1 MRTLSPPQPGQAD
14 PRPGPA
20 QRHHCPGQY
29 PAGQLPR
36 AARPA
41 GRQHAGGQPRL
52 CHQAG
57 RDHPELPAGRAAGL
71 AYAATRLGQN
81 DLDPAQAQDEASRL
95 RLQTNSFNSS
105 LVVDADG
112 LVIATSPQTLQL
124 QDEILHSAGNNA
136 ALAAR
141 QPMISDPYQSTTG
154 KLLVSLSHPIFD
166 RQGRYRGYVSG
177 TLYLRQR
184 SALHAAGQ
192 ALLPR
197 RLVPVR
203 GGPQWP
209 PAVPRRWQAGR
220 RLVVGNPAVK
230 AVVRGERGA
239 QQVRNNLGVSM
250 LAGYAPVPA
259 TGWGIIAQRPTEA
272 TLQPLSRLMTAVIWN
287 AIPLGLLSLLVTW
300 WFARRISMPLWQLA
314 RNVQGGED
322 TGNAISH
329 VSGIRA
335 WYFEVAQLKQAV
347 LHSFNAL
354 QDRIGTLSRANR
366 TDPLTG
372 LLNRRGL
379 RRRWMRCRCRAF
391 RSRSWRW
398 TSIASNRST
407 TATAMTS
414 VTPPSSISPTRC
426 AATRATATSS
436 AAPAANSCCCC
447 RASAPTRRARLAS
460 ACASTSPITRSS
472 RSAPSPCHWAWP
484 LPQLPCRC
492 RAGAAAG
499 RQGPVHGQ
507 GTGPQPGGG
516 LPVRGLKSGRPGRP
530 LHRAG
535 LSAAP
540 TVSAG
545 AGRAGCHRPCTPP
558 AGRSLPAC
566 STASGLRHGAAWR
579 GPGM

>member
-1 MRTLSPPQPGQAD
+1 MRTLSPRLNLGKLILALALLSAIVALANTLLASYRVQRDQLVGNTLEANRVYATKLAETTQNFLLA
-14 PRPGPA
+14 A
-20 QRHHCPGQY
+20 QQ
-29 PAGQLPR
+29 
-36 AARPA
+36 
-41 GRQHAGGQPRL
+41 
-52 CHQAG
+52 
-57 RDHPELPAGRAAGL
+57 EL
-71 AYAATRLGQN
+71 AYAATRLGQS

-95 RLQTNSFNSS
+95 QLQTNSFNSS

-124 QDEILHSAGNNA
+124 QGEILHSVGNNA

-166 RQGRYRGYVSG
+166 RQGHYRGYVSG

-184 SALHAAGQ
+184 SALHT
-192 ALLPR
+192 LLGKHYYR
-197 RLVPVR
+197 DGSYLYVVDRHGRLLYHADGKRV
-203 GGPQWP
+203 GDY
-209 PAVPRRWQAGR
+209 
-220 RLVVGNPAVK
+220 VVGNPAVK

-287 AIPLGLLSLLVTW
+287 AIPLGLLSLLITW

-322 TGNAISH
+322 TGSAINH

-354 QDRIGTLSRANR
+354 QDRIGTLNRANR

-379 RRRWMRCRCRAF
+379 QQALDALQVQGIPFAILALDIDRFKSINDSHGHDVGDAAIVHIADQMRRY
-391 RSRSWRW
+391 SRDSD
-398 TSIASNRST
+398 I
-407 TATAMTS
+407 
-414 VTPPSSISPTRC
+414 
-426 AATRATATSS
+426 
-436 AAPAANSCCCC
+436 
-447 RASAPTRRARLAS
+447 L
-460 ACASTSPITRSS
+460 
-472 RSAPSPCHWAWP
+472 
-484 LPQLPCRC
+484 C
-492 RAGAAAG
+492 RAGGEEFLLLLPGISTDSARQAG
-499 RQGPVHGQ
+499 ERLRQHIADHPFEPV
-507 GTGPQPGGG
+507 GTI
-516 LPVRGLKSGRPGRP
+516 
-530 LHRAG
+530 
-535 LSAAP
+535 
-540 TVSAG
+540 TVSLGVAHFPSFHVD
-545 AGRAGCHRPCTPP
+545 AEQALRLADKALYMAKEQGRNRVVVYPYAD
-558 AGRSLPAC
+558 
-566 STASGLRHGAAWR
+566 
-579 GPGM
+579 